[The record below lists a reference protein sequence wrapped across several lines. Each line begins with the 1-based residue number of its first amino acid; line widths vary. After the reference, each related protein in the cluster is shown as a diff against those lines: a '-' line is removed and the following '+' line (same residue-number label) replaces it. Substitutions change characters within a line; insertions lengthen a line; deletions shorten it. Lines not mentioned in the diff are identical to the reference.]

1 MNRDL
6 KRKMFL
12 IFFAMLTWT
21 LFANIDFLFNAI
33 RVFLG
38 AISPLI
44 IGFII
49 AFILNKPMMFFHRK
63 IFTSLKISEGKK
75 KVFSLLLTIILFLL
89 ILLIIISVLIP
100 GLVETGTELK
110 HKFPAYL
117 NTIKEYFSD
126 NTDRYSKINQ
136 WVQALN
142 PDQLKDSFNNVLQ
155 GSLYDWVGSTFS
167 VASSVFGS
175 IISFA
180 LGLVFSVYFLLQKDN
195 LLVMNKRVLKAFLP
209 EKIYQKVFY
218 VGELNRKAFSDF
230 ILAQSL
236 EALLLGSLFFV
247 TLLVFRMPYA
257 TIISLV
263 IAVFSFIPIVGAF
276 AGLVTG
282 IFLIFVES
290 PKLAGLFIILF
301 FVLQQIES
309 NIIYP
314 RLVGKIS
321 GISPLVTLAAVTLGG
336 GLMGIIGIILF
347 VPIFAVLQRLLF
359 DFLESSDEGQKER
372 AIP

>member
-1 MNRDL
+1 MEFLNKDL

-12 IFFAMLTWT
+12 IFFAMLIWT
-21 LFANIDFLFNAI
+21 LFSNIDFLINAV

-38 AISPLI
+38 ATSPLI

-49 AFILNKPMMFFHRK
+49 AFILNKPMMFFQRK
-63 IFTSLKISEGKK
+63 IFASLKISHSAKK
-75 KVFSLLLTIILFLL
+75 ALSLLLTILVFIL
-89 ILLIIISVLIP
+89 ILVLIISVLIP
-100 GLVETGTELK
+100 GLVDTGTELK
-110 HKFPAYL
+110 HKFPGYL
-117 NTIKEYFSD
+117 NTIKEYVSN
-126 NTDRYSKINQ
+126 NTDKYSKINE
-136 WVQALN
+136 WVQTLN
-142 PDQLKDSFNNVLQ
+142 PDQMKDSFNSFLQ
-155 GSLYDWVGSTFS
+155 GSLYDWIGSTFS

-180 LGLVFSVYFLLQKDN
+180 LGLVFSIYFLLQKEN
-195 LLVMNKRVLKAFLP
+195 LLAMNDKFLKTILP
-209 EKIYQKVFY
+209 EKIYQKVVY
-218 VGELNRKAFSDF
+218 VGELNRKSFSDF

-247 TLLVFRMPYA
+247 TLVIFRMPYA

-263 IAVFSFIPIVGAF
+263 IGVFSFIPIVGAF

-347 VPIFAVLQRLLF
+347 VPIFAVLQRLFF
-359 DFLESSDEGQKER
+359 DFLETPEQEN
-372 AIP
+372 